1 MKSRFLDN
9 TLQLNMNVFQTD
21 YENQQIT
28 VSRLVQGQPTADIIN
43 AQKATL
49 QGFEMDFQWTPIENL
64 YLTGS
69 FGYLDG
75 EYDEFSLIDV
85 VGYDVLTQET
95 QTQLTDYSHLEF
107 VSGAPSNW
115 SLHAAYEIPMDS
127 GAIFT
132 AMAGWSHRG
141 RIYSTLQ
148 LHETSKQDAYGLLD
162 ARFTWDL
169 ANGATSITI
178 WGTNL
183 NDKEYFRGALDLP
196 SEALIDGSTTDR
208 YGDPMLPDLGS
219 TTIYP
224 AEPRRFGLTLT
235 HSI

>member
-1 MKSRFLDN
+1 M
-9 TLQLNMNVFQTD
+9 
-21 YENQQIT
+21 
-28 VSRLVQGQPTADIIN
+28 VQGQPTADIIN

-49 QGFEMDFQWTPIENL
+49 QGFEMDFQWTPVDNL

-127 GAIFT
+127 GATFT

-141 RIYSTLQ
+141 RVYHTLQ

-183 NDKEYFRGALDLP
+183 NGKEYFRGALDLP

-208 YGDPMLPDLGS
+208 YGDPILPDLGTS
-219 TTIYP
+219 TIYP

-235 HSI
+235 HNLAN

>member
-1 MKSRFLDN
+1 MFN
-9 TLQLNMNVFQTD
+9 
-21 YENQQIT
+21 
-28 VSRLVQGQPTADIIN
+28 LV
-43 AQKATL
+43 
-49 QGFEMDFQWTPIENL
+49 
-64 YLTGS
+64 
-69 FGYLDG
+69 
-75 EYDEFSLIDV
+75 DV

-107 VSGAPSNW
+107 VSGSPSNW
-115 SLHAAYEIPMDS
+115 SLHAAYDIPMAS
-127 GAIFT
+127 GATFT

-169 ANGATSITI
+169 ANGATSVTI

-208 YGDPMLPDLGS
+208 YGDPILPDLGS

-224 AEPRRFGLTLT
+224 SEPRRFGLTLT
-235 HSI
+235 HNLTN